1 MQINMQEKE
10 VIKKSLTYI
19 NSHSGNKAMEK
30 KKKCGVVNAYLLR
43 VAIDTVLLF

>member
-19 NSHSGNKAMEK
+19 NSHSSHKAMEEK
-30 KKKCGVVNAYLLR
+30 EEMMWGCKCLLITSCTR
-43 VAIDTVLLF
+43 NCS